1 MNPAFTPSGDELARR
16 RIRASL
22 HESLIVEAAAGTG
35 KTTELVKRIVAVI
48 AAGARIGSIV
58 AVTFT
63 HKAAGELKLRLRQEI
78 DETRAAAADPEVR
91 SNLERALAQLERASI
106 GTIHSFCAQLLRE
119 RPVEA
124 GVDPAFEE
132 LAEADGAR
140 LYQRAFRLWLENR
153 LNEDSPAL
161 ARAFARLAWRD
172 QWETG
177 EPGEQ
182 LQFAGRK
189 LVEWRDFTA
198 PWRREPFDRKAC
210 VDVAV
215 QLVEALTAVA
225 RKVRRNDDALYRSLR
240 PAFDFEAW
248 RSRAE
253 AASPRDYDQLEALLV
268 KLPARLNKDF
278 RKGTGQYGE
287 AVTREDVLQ
296 KREEVIR
303 TLAAFARHADADLAA
318 GLRDEM
324 SGLVAGYAQLKRV
337 SGKLDFVDLLLLSRD
352 LVRGNPSVREY
363 FQRKFSHIFVDEFQD
378 TDPLQAELLLLL
390 SAGDPA
396 VADWRQVTP
405 APGKFFA
412 VGDPKQSIYKF
423 RRADVVLYHEIRA
436 SLMERG
442 VGLVNLS
449 RGFRSSRPLQ
459 LFVNAAFA
467 PEMTGDPVSGQ
478 AGYVPLEEHLPAFE
492 SQPAIVALPVPRPY
506 GHKGITK
513 SAINDSLPG
522 AVCAYAEW
530 LVRRS
535 NWRVRDPEDPAT
547 LTALEAR
554 HIAILFRRFVNNG
567 RDVTRDYVR
576 GLEDR
581 GLAHLLVG
589 SKSYHHREE
598 VETVRAA
605 LAAIEWPSDE
615 LSVFAALKGPLFA
628 IGDAAL
634 LRFRALCGRFHPF
647 VQPPPELDPPLRP
660 VASALAL
667 LAALH
672 RRRNHRPFA
681 DTVNE
686 LLEETRAHAGFVLR
700 PGGHQVL
707 ANVYRVVDLA
717 RNFEIGGG
725 VSFRAFVEEL
735 EAQAEKT
742 EAGEAP
748 VLEEGADGVRLMTV
762 HTAKGLEFPV
772 VILADMSANLAS
784 PEPDR
789 YIDAARGLCATR
801 LLRCAPWELSDHQQV
816 EHAREEA
823 EGIRVAY
830 VAATR
835 ARDLLVVPAIGD
847 DQWEGGWLRPLAK
860 ALYPE
865 NGQHRKPRLLSPGCP
880 KFGDASII
888 PDNRPPQLS
897 SGGECSVRPGLHQ
910 PGTGG
915 HEVVWWD
922 PSLLDLAS
930 DPARGLKSEDLL
942 AKDQAGVAGQGAE
955 RYRRW
960 SAARESDLDAA
971 ARPRHLL
978 VVASLTSVDPPAPQ
992 QVEIVRMPGAAR
1004 PAGRRFGLLLHA
1016 VMRDVPWTAS
1026 PAEIQAIAGVH
1037 GRMLGATEEECEAA
1051 VDRAQAALAGE
1062 WLRRA
1067 RSAARAHRELPLTV
1081 PAGDGRV
1088 LEGILDVA
1096 FLEPSGWIIL
1106 DFKTDRDVEAARDRY
1121 LRQLSWYAWGLAR
1134 ASGAPARAV
1143 QLSL

>member
-1 MNPAFTPSGDELARR
+1 MTPRSTPSGDERARR

-22 HESLIVEAAAGTG
+22 QESLIVEAAAGTG
-35 KTTELVKRIVAVI
+35 KTTEMVKRIVAVL

-78 DETRAAAADPEVR
+78 DESRAAAADPEVR
-91 SNLERALAQLERASI
+91 RNLEQALAQLERASI

-132 LAEADGAR
+132 LAEVDGAR
-140 LYQRAFRLWLENR
+140 LYQRAFRLWLEKR
-153 LNEDSPAL
+153 LDQESPAL
-161 ARAFARLAWRD
+161 DRAFARLAWRE

-182 LQFAGRK
+182 LQFAGKK
-189 LVEWRDFTA
+189 LVEWRDFTTA
-198 PWRREPFDRKAC
+198 WRREPFDRQAC
-210 VDVAV
+210 IDVAV
-215 QLVEALTAVA
+215 QLVEALTAIA

-248 RSRAE
+248 RTRAE

-278 RKGTGQYGE
+278 RKGTGQYGDG
-287 AVTREDVLQ
+287 VTREEVLG
-296 KREEVIR
+296 KRDQVIQ
-303 TLAAFARHADADLAA
+303 TLVAFARHADADLAA

-324 SGLVAGYAQLKRV
+324 SGLIAEYSQLKRV

-390 SAGDPA
+390 SAADPA
-396 VADWRQVTP
+396 EDDWMRVTP

-423 RRADVVLYHEIRA
+423 RRADVVLYHGIRSA
-436 SLMERG
+436 LLDRG

-449 RGFRSSRPLQ
+449 RGFRSARPLQ

-467 PEMTGDPVSGQ
+467 PEMTGDAVSGQ
-478 AGYVPLEEHLPAFE
+478 ADYVLLEEHLPALE

-506 GHKGITK
+506 GQKAITK

-530 LVRRS
+530 LVRHS
-535 NWRVRDPEDPAT
+535 NWRVRDPEDPDS

-554 HIAILFRRFVNNG
+554 HIAILFRRFVNQG

-576 GLEDR
+576 GLEER

-598 VETVRAA
+598 VETIRAA
-605 LAAIEWPSDE
+605 LAAVEWPSDE

-628 IGDAAL
+628 ISDAAL
-634 LRFRALCGRFHPF
+634 LRFGALCGRFHPF
-647 VQPPPELDPPLRP
+647 TQPPDGLDEQLQP

-667 LAALH
+667 LARLH
-672 RRRNHRPFA
+672 RKRNHRPFA
-681 DTVNE
+681 ATVNQ

-707 ANVYRVVDLA
+707 ANAYRVVDLA
-717 RNFEIGGG
+717 RNFELGGG

-772 VILADMSANLAS
+772 VILADMSANLAA

-789 YIDAARGLCATR
+789 YIDAGRGLCATR

-823 EGIRVAY
+823 EGVRVAY

-847 DQWEGGWLRPLAK
+847 EQWEGGWLSPLAK

-865 NGQHRKPRLLSPGCP
+865 HGMHRKSRPIAPGCP
-880 KFGDASII
+880 KFGDASVI
-888 PDNRPPQLS
+888 PDHRPPQLAS
-897 SGGECSVRPGLHQ
+897 SGEFSVRPGLHQ
-910 PGTGG
+910 LAGG

-922 PSLLDLAS
+922 PSLLSLHS
-930 DPARGLKSEDLL
+930 GQQGGWKNEDLL
-942 AKDQAGVAGQGAE
+942 VKDSAGVAAQGVE
-955 RYRRW
+955 QYRQW
-960 SAARESDLDAA
+960 TQARESDLRAA
-971 ARPRHLL
+971 AQPRHRL
-978 VVASLTSVDPPAPQ
+978 VIASLTETDPPQPS
-992 QVEIVRMPGAAR
+992 QVEIVRIPSAGPRPG
-1004 PAGRRFGLLLHA
+1004 GRRFGLLLHA
-1016 VMRDVPWTAS
+1016 VMRDIAWTSS
-1026 PAEIQAIAGVH
+1026 PSEIEAVAQVH
-1037 GRMLGATEEECEAA
+1037 GRMLGASEEECAAA
-1051 VDRAQAALAGE
+1051 VERAGAAIAGE
-1062 WLRRA
+1062 WPRRA
-1067 RSAARAHRELPLTV
+1067 GQAERVHRELPLTV
-1081 PAGDGRV
+1081 PAGEGRV

-1106 DFKTDRDVEAARDRY
+1106 DFKTDRDVEAAKDRY
-1121 LRQLSWYAWGLAR
+1121 VRQLSWYAWGLAR
-1134 ASGAPARAV
+1134 ATGTPARAV
-1143 QLSL
+1143 LLAL